1 MKIVVTLIAVAV
13 MSAAATYVLVSGKK
27 TVDREV
33 ADESAATKHSE
44 QLAELRSQLKAAEAR
59 QPEVRVQQVVVPGAS
74 TDSPQAILEHLKSI
88 DLSAEDRSSN
98 NTDAHRIQVRQV
110 IRQFEALTAMGPRA
124 LPSIE
129 AFLAQNMDL
138 EYRENTREIISG
150 NWSEGRIYSDP
161 IFPPSLR
168 IGLLN
173 TVRHI
178 GKRDANALPAAE
190 HALLAVLKKTRRAI
204 EVAYIAGALEDLS
217 PEAHKETYLLA
228 TRDLLSLPIREEGRE
243 VSFLDR
249 QNRGMLFNI
258 LRQHKDT
265 RFVDQAKTQLVRT
278 GNRRDREGNEV
289 EFTYLDRSVLG
300 YLTGVLGSQSMPI
313 LADLYDHPDLDD
325 RNRSSIRQIA
335 ANYMGVSGDANVI
348 VNKRMAE
355 SFQMLASSDPDPN
368 KQKRSRYEGLR
379 NVQYY
384 LGRLGEGRNVAPET
398 LQARQQYLS
407 TLRVQTQDKEVL
419 AWMDRTQ
426 QRLQDMADPEKAK
439 RLDGRFDPRRG
450 PSNNRQR

>member
-1 MKIVVTLIAVAV
+1 MKIIVTLLAVAAI
-13 MSAAATYVLVSGKK
+13 SIAGTYVFFSNQKS
-27 TVDREV
+27 TDRSERTET
-33 ADESAATKHSE
+33 ASTKHEE
-44 QLAELRSQLKAAEAR
+44 QLASLRTEINTLKARKPQVVTHE
-59 QPEVRVQQVVVPGAS
+59 VVVPGAA
-74 TDSPQAILEHLKSI
+74 TGSPQEVLEYLKQI
-88 DLSAEDRSSN
+88 DLSNEDRRTS

-110 IRQFEALTAMGPRA
+110 IRQFEELTSMGTRA
-124 LPSIE
+124 LPTIE
-129 AFLAQNMDL
+129 NFLSQNVDL
-138 EYRENTREIISG
+138 EYRENTSEIVSG

-178 GKRDANALPAAE
+178 GKRDATAISVAE
-190 HALLAVLKKTRRAI
+190 HALLSVLKKTRRAV
-204 EVAYIAGALEDLS
+204 EVAYIAQALEDLS
-217 PEAHKETYLLA
+217 PEVHKETYLLA
-228 TRDLLSLPIREEGRE
+228 TRDLLSLPILDESRE

-278 GNRRDREGNEV
+278 GKQRQRDGKEV
-289 EFTYLDRSVLG
+289 EVTYIDRSVLG
-300 YLTGVLGSQSMPI
+300 YLTGVLGAKAMPI
-313 LADLYDHPDLDD
+313 LANIYDSPDLDE

-335 ANYMGVSGDANVI
+335 ANYIGVSEDANII

-355 SFQMLASSDPDPN
+355 SFQMLATTGE
-368 KQKRSRYEGLR
+368 KKRESRAQGLR

-384 LGRLGEGRNVAPET
+384 LGRLGEGRNVPAET
-398 LQARQQYLS
+398 LQARKQYLS

-419 AWMDRTQ
+419 VWMDRAD
-426 QRLQDMADPEKAK
+426 QRLIDMSDPEKAK
-439 RLDGRFDPRRG
+439 KLDGRFDPRRA
-450 PSNNRQR
+450 PRKR